1 ADYYR
6 SEFDADTTKIAYG
19 APINVSDA
27 TDELAPLELEPDGYH
42 LVVARFEPENHVREI
57 VEGYVASA
65 ARLPLVVVGS
75 APYASAYTARVR
87 AAADD
92 RVRLVGAIWNQDQLD
107 QLYRNARTYLHGHSV
122 GGTNPSLLRAAGA
135 GAYPIAYD
143 VAFNR
148 EVIGPHGGYFST
160 PAEV

>member
-1 ADYYR
+1 LPVLRARRIPVATHVDGLEWQRGKWGALGRRYYRLAERLAVRWSDALIADAQGIADYYR

-92 RVRLVGAIWNQDQLD
+92 
-107 QLYRNARTYLHGHSV
+107 
-122 GGTNPSLLRAAGA
+122 
-135 GAYPIAYD
+135 
-143 VAFNR
+143 
-148 EVIGPHGGYFST
+148 
-160 PAEV
+160 